1 MQNTNFISSNVA
13 NFLSTLIY
21 YYLVAF
27 LITKMVVW
35 LFATDELLAI
45 MLDREVYVGTLLSDK
60 WFVRFTQ
67 QRRAKCL
74 GE

>member
-35 LFATDELLAI
+35 LFATYELLAI
-45 MLDREVYVGTLLSDK
+45 IMLIGWLVEPKFLASILSYELDE
-60 WFVRFTQ
+60 TS
-67 QRRAKCL
+67 
-74 GE
+74 ES